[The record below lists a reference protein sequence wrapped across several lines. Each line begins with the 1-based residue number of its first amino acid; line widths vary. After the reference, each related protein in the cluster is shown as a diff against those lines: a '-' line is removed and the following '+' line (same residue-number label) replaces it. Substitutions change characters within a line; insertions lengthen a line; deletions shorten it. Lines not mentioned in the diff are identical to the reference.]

1 MNKKYVVRL
10 SETERAELIEAI
22 ERLTANSQKA
32 KRAQI
37 LLQADENGP
46 NWPDAQISAAYRCRI
61 KTVENTRKQ
70 FVVNGLAE
78 CLNRKRRDTAP
89 TPRLLDGR
97 QEASIIALRLGSAP
111 EGYAKWSLRLL
122 TRTVVEL
129 GLVERISHETVRN
142 TLKKTA

>member
-1 MNKKYVVRL
+1 
-10 SETERAELIEAI
+10 
-22 ERLTANSQKA
+22 
-32 KRAQI
+32 
-37 LLQADENGP
+37 
-46 NWPDAQISAAYRCRI
+46 
-61 KTVENTRKQ
+61 VENTRKR
-70 FVVNGLAE
+70 FVVHGLAE

-97 QEASIIALRLGSAP
+97 QEASIIAMRLGSAP
-111 EGYAKWSLRLL
+111 AGYANWSLRLL